1 MKVLDKLPLERY
13 TNLSEFY
20 LTKYFLLNALYY
32 PGQKLV
38 TKAVGK
44 DAADEI
50 TDEYKFP
57 EGSILER
64 ASVRNA
70 MLKSRN
76 VAIKAVTKGE
86 FFFR

>member
-1 MKVLDKLPLERY
+1 MEGNRHLA
-13 TNLSEFY
+13 
-20 LTKYFLLNALYY
+20 KYFLKCFILS
-32 PGQKLV
+32 GQKLV